1 MVKTPKMRH
10 SKSRREP
17 VTIDLEPGAVSR
29 IADEDAARQEARTD
43 EAKAEEAANASQPE
57 VPEEP
62 VHADQTDL
70 EPWEHTDARSEPE
83 QPPAAATKPA
93 SEAEHPYPGSSV
105 ESGSSDGPGSSD
117 APAGKTKAYDYSFE
131 DASAKRP
138 QTDGNKAKP
147 ETRDEKMAPPPEKRG
162 GLNGVAAGIIGG
174 VIALVGAGGLQFA
187 GLLGA
192 PGSGAGVS
200 LDSVNGDIA
209 SLKTEIA
216 GLKDAGVNGD
226 GAAKMVGLSSGL
238 EQVKADVAALKSA
251 VEKGGAGDAAG
262 VAALGDKVAQI
273 ETAVAALG
281 KAGSSAP
288 VDLGPLN
295 EKLAGLDALVKSAG
309 EATTAQE
316 GRLTALEQSVSQ
328 LSGKVE
334 AAAGQPKVALA
345 IAASALKAALERGGP
360 FSAELE
366 TLAAIS
372 PDAPQLAALRPY
384 AEKGVPTRA
393 EIASQADA
401 AANAMVTAAT
411 PVDENAGFLQNLM
424 SSAESLVKVR
434 PIGAVEGAGAPETV
448 ARMEA
453 AVNQGDYAKALS
465 EYETLPEAAKAAGA
479 DFAGKL
485 KARIEVE
492 TQVDAL
498 ISGAMKA

>member
-43 EAKAEEAANASQPE
+43 EAKAEEAANASLPE

-70 EPWEHTDARSEPE
+70 EPWEHTDARAEPE

-93 SEAEHPYPGSSV
+93 REAEIPYPGSSD
-105 ESGSSDGPGSSD
+105 EPGSSD

-131 DASAKRP
+131 DASVKRT

-147 ETRDEKMAPPPEKRG
+147 ETRDGKMAPPPEKRG

-216 GLKDAGVNGD
+216 GLKDAGGNGD

-309 EATTAQE
+309 EAATAQE

-334 AAAGQPKVALA
+334 AAAGQPKIALA

-411 PVDENAGFLQNLM
+411 PVDENAGFVQSLL

-448 ARMEA
+448 ARVEA

>member
-29 IADEDAARQEARTD
+29 IADEDAARQGAQTD

-70 EPWEHTDARSEPE
+70 EPWEHTDARAEPG

-93 SEAEHPYPGSSV
+93 SEAEIPYPGSSD
-105 ESGSSDGPGSSD
+105 EPGSSD

-131 DASAKRP
+131 DASAKRT

-200 LDSVNGDIA
+200 LDGVNRDIA

-216 GLKDAGVNGD
+216 GLKDAGGNGD

-309 EATTAQE
+309 EAATAQE

-334 AAAGQPKVALA
+334 AAAGQPKIALA

-401 AANAMVTAAT
+401 AANAMVIAAT
-411 PVDENAGFLQNLM
+411 PVDENAGFVQSLL

>member
-29 IADEDAARQEARTD
+29 VVDEDAARAQTD
-43 EAKAEEAANASQPE
+43 EAKAEEAANASQAE

-70 EPWEHTDARSEPE
+70 EPWEHADAQAESE
-83 QPPAAATKPA
+83 QSATAAGKGG
-93 SEAEHPYPGSSV
+93 SEAELHYPGSS
-105 ESGSSDGPGSSD
+105 DDPGSSD
-117 APAGKTKAYDYSFE
+117 APAGKTKAFDYNFE
-131 DASAKRP
+131 DASAKRT
-138 QTDGNKAKP
+138 QTDSDKAKT
-147 ETRDEKMAPPPEKRG
+147 ETWDEKMAPPPAKRG
-162 GLNGVAAGIIGG
+162 GLNGIAAGIIGG

-192 PGSGAGVS
+192 PGSGASIS
-200 LDSVNGDIA
+200 LDGVNGEIA

-216 GLKDAGVNGD
+216 SLKNTGGNSDA
-226 GAAKMVGLSSGL
+226 AAKVVGLSSGL
-238 EQVKADVAALKSA
+238 EHVKADVAALKSA
-251 VEKGGAGDAAG
+251 VEKGGAGDTAG
-262 VAALGDKVAQI
+262 LAALGDKVAQI

-281 KAGSSAP
+281 KAGGTAP

-295 EKLAGLDALVKSAG
+295 EKLAGLDTLVKSAG
-309 EATTAQE
+309 EASTAQD

-334 AAAGQPKVALA
+334 AAAGQPKIALA
-345 IAASALKAALERGGP
+345 IAASALKAALDRGAP

-366 TLAAIS
+366 TFAAIS

-401 AANAMVTAAT
+401 AASAMIAAAM
-411 PVDENAGFLQNLM
+411 PVDENAGFLQNLL

-465 EYETLPEAAKAAGA
+465 EYDTLPEAAKAAGA

-485 KARIEVE
+485 KARIEAE

>member
-29 IADEDAARQEARTD
+29 IADEDAAGQEAQTD

-70 EPWEHTDARSEPE
+70 EPWEHTDARAEAE

-93 SEAEHPYPGSSV
+93 SEAEIPY
-105 ESGSSDGPGSSD
+105 PGSSD

-131 DASAKRP
+131 DASAKRT

-192 PGSGAGVS
+192 PGSGSGVS

-216 GLKDAGVNGD
+216 ALKDVGGNGD

-288 VDLGPLN
+288 VDLGPIK

-334 AAAGQPKVALA
+334 AAAGQPKIALA

-411 PVDENAGFLQNLM
+411 PVDENAGFVQSLL

-448 ARMEA
+448 GRMEA

>member
-70 EPWEHTDARSEPE
+70 EPWEHTDAKAEPE

-93 SEAEHPYPGSSV
+93 SEAEIPYPGSSD
-105 ESGSSDGPGSSD
+105 EPGSSD

-131 DASAKRP
+131 DASAKRT

-216 GLKDAGVNGD
+216 GLKDAGGNGD